1 MNKIATIVDNRREAY
16 CLMYDG
22 KFLETFVNMMSELQV
37 IPQTNFSHR
46 YLYTNLEDAEEM
58 LKAIVNRESRNE
70 RIKKYNI
77 SKEITDLSRLSIVKV
92 VSEKTHTIY
101 ER

>member
-37 IPQTNFSHR
+37 IPQVNFSHR
-46 YLYTNLEDAEEM
+46 YLYTHLGDAEEM
-58 LKAIVNRESRNE
+58 LNSIVNKESRNE

>member
-1 MNKIATIVDNRREAY
+1 MNKIATIVDNQREAY

-22 KFLETFVNMMSELQV
+22 KFLETFVNIGSELQA

-58 LKAIVNRESRNE
+58 LNAIVNKESKSE
-70 RIKKYNI
+70 RIKGYNI
-77 SKEITDLSRLSIVKV
+77 SKEVKDLSKLSIVKV